1 MSRAWSS
8 GDAGESFTFVKAAKD
23 AAYVIVVNNKRREG
37 GGILT
42 DFKKTKTVKM
52 PDDYRP
58 YGASQRITTHIR
70 AGKNV
75 RIEEVMPVGSPLSA
89 KFVGGKWVVE
99 GDYAPAQGR
108 VFKVVKD
115 VH

>member
-1 MSRAWSS
+1 M
-8 GDAGESFTFVKAAKD
+8 
-23 AAYVIVVNNKRREG
+23 IVVNNKRREG

-58 YGASQRITTHIR
+58 YGAPQRITTHIR
-70 AGKNV
+70 ARADCV
-75 RIEEVMPVGSPLSA
+75 VEEVMPEGTPLA
-89 KFVGGKWVVE
+89 AVRRGGEWIIE

-108 VFKVVKD
+108 VFRVSRTTSAQYCGMLRVMWNDGGEKR
-115 VH
+115 